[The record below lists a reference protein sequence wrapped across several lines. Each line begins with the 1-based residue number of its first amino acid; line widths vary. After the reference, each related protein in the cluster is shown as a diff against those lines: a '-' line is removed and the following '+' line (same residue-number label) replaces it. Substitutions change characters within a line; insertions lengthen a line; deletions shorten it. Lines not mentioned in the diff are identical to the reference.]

1 MIPHTKTL
9 DLSCRPRPF
18 PFHMSASSLTRQRLS
33 MTAATW
39 VGTVLLL
46 LMTTNVLSSG
56 IQSGPAMDNTFAGAM
71 VYDSST
77 SHVYLSGL
85 TNDASGWLF
94 GEGSDGDGST
104 TQSHCFIAQVNVN
117 AWNWNV
123 GTTLAA
129 TSMCPAMTLLD
140 KTLYNMKENLFV
152 AGNSESGG
160 FGYDAT
166 PSSGATGDEPLMMTA
181 FGTLVE
187 RSTRTG
193 STVGSL
199 VTTAVTPLSDSSRI
213 EYPQFVISHAR
224 NIYSI
229 NLASLDIQENEDATQ
244 SGSSSNLLRQLPY
257 GSSFDMTVRKLL
269 LEQEE
274 FLGIPSGS
282 ASMVTQWVKE
292 FPLNMESSSTTSV
305 GPRVYIGGALIMP
318 NDDQQLLIVG
328 STRGSGP
335 AYGSTVMTDEDG
347 FMTVLDLQYGGIV
360 RTERFGT
367 DKPDVIMGV
376 CEDPNDPSYVF
387 LTGATQGTASTTI
400 EDEGALKP
408 PDGSL
413 SGFVTRVSVDQLIP
427 EWTRQWGARMPNNNG
442 AVTGAFAVGCSVR
455 EGVLYVAG
463 GVEKG
468 AGIIQGKNILSSNGK
483 DDIWAAALDTATGN
497 QLWIQQ
503 IGTDGHDRLSRHGGV
518 VASIHGSLMLYGDT
532 TGSFFRTKT
541 DDATDVFFM
550 VLDSENG
557 NFAPLGSPVPPPTQ
571 IPTPATSSPVA
582 LPSSP
587 PVPFSPKASQL
598 SDRIYTGAMTF
609 DSRHNQ
615 AIITGQSVSGSDSK
629 CFLSYFNMT
638 TGLLSKP
645 LRQRTR
651 ACSSIAY
658 SPLEDTVYLGSTD
671 KPTNFAATGNP
682 NMVLLGLLMKID
694 LIADGAESSAL
705 TLLEDAISQY
715 PVQVVV
721 HPNQDVIFVAMD
733 ASDSSSSSGNADD
746 GRNVPH
752 FTNQRPYGSNFYC
765 VVERYSLA
773 ADTNE
778 LVLDWTKQWR
788 IDEASENVRTSDM
801 VLAGNIL
808 IVVGS
813 TRGTSANGPFGE
825 ASNAGDVDGFIL
837 KMDPISG
844 ELVGT
849 NGHRSSTRLDS
860 INHMD
865 DWVLGVCT
873 DVFDESAI
881 YVVGKSQGKVRDLSD
896 AEQPPEGTTHA
907 FVAKVK
913 IETLTAEWLQHFTM
927 QANQD
932 VLAQAAAYGCAVT
945 TDNLVYVAG
954 VIEDGAKM
962 DDASVAPG
970 AAKDDVFVVQLD
982 GRSGEVNWIQQ
993 VGSDQSDHLAKGGGI
1008 SVDNDGN
1015 AIVYAET
1022 SGSMFAEWRG
1032 DMEEHVEAVVFTM
1045 SKKDGSYAD
1054 LYVPGIPPVASPVM
1068 DPSPVDDQA
1077 DSMAALQTGPDVGP
1091 TYAGG
1096 MFYSPFTNSLYLT
1109 GATYGGFSVA
1119 GSQTTAAD
1127 SSCFFGVVSLP
1138 KLEWIERDVYGDS
1151 AAPEACSALSVTS
1164 AGDATTAVVV
1174 GSTEDGGLLTGLGS
1188 NDAKQYGMVLDIAS
1202 IDGRFELQGGALMD
1216 EEQVQYP
1223 VAVEAVDSTAWVV
1236 SMTARETTVN
1246 PDFTKTSTR
1255 ERPNLTAGGIHKFG
1269 AKYRIAID
1277 KYDIQRSESAN
1288 VGGVL
1293 ETSMRLQWRK
1303 PFETADQESVY
1314 VSDLITVR
1322 DGSVLVMVGSTKAS
1336 KKAVD
1341 MDGIMAKIDT
1351 DEGTFVSGPSSGDR
1365 AVAYFSSVTGRDDW
1379 LLGACSDPDDP
1390 NAFYVV
1396 GATQGKMEQNA
1407 DRSRNDV
1414 TVHAVVAKIHVDKLT
1429 AIWTK
1434 QFSVTHAS
1442 GSDEQ
1447 GAAASAY
1454 GCDVI
1459 NGAGAM
1465 YVAGT
1470 VENGAVMDQGDQE
1483 SAGRDDIFVA
1493 KLLTKDG
1500 NLAWMK
1506 QVGSNGDD
1514 RIAHGGGVKVDANGN
1529 AVVYGDTNGS
1539 FFRDRSSDG
1548 DSSDYSDLFM
1558 MIFNQADGS
1567 HRDPIQAG
1575 PTTKLPSDTST
1586 PQEWYPNGVSLV
1598 GSTLKLISF
1607 AIIALA
1613 MFVIAAFCFCCGRH
1627 QARKRA
1633 ERRKASVYL
1642 YLQGFDVQDIDLRR
1656 SPAGGWHGTYLH
1668 RLAYGINDAADG
1680 GGLQDVDDSST
1691 STYESTLLTHSS
1703 LVRDS
1708 LFMDTMSPPSLG
1720 VDSRDKPTD
1729 PLEYDNLVPRSYED
1743 RSNSLKMKEI
1753 I

>member
-1 MIPHTKTL
+1 
-9 DLSCRPRPF
+9 
-18 PFHMSASSLTRQRLS
+18 
-33 MTAATW
+33 
-39 VGTVLLL
+39 
-46 LMTTNVLSSG
+46 
-56 IQSGPAMDNTFAGAM
+56 MDNTFAGAM
-71 VYDSST
+71 AYDSST
-77 SHVYLSGL
+77 AHVYLSGL
-85 TNDASGWLF
+85 TGDASSWVF
-94 GEGSDGDGST
+94 GEDSDST
-104 TQSHCFIAQVNVN
+104 GKSHCFIAQVNVN
-117 AWNWNV
+117 DWNWNV

-129 TSMCPAMTLLD
+129 TSMCPAITMLD
-140 KTLYNMKENLFV
+140 KSLYDIKENLFV

-160 FGYDAT
+160 FGYNST
-166 PSSGATGDEPLMMTA
+166 VSSSSTGGSLVMNA

-193 STVGSL
+193 ATVGSL
-199 VTTAVTPLSDSSRI
+199 VTKTVTPLSGSSRI

-229 NLASLDIQENEDATQ
+229 NLASLDGQENEDVTQ
-244 SGSSSNLLRQLPY
+244 SISSSNLLRQLPY
-257 GSSFDMTVRKLL
+257 GTSFHMTVRKLR
-269 LEQEE
+269 LEQDE
-274 FLGIPSGS
+274 FMGIPSGS
-282 ASMVTQWVKE
+282 ARLVTQWMEE
-292 FPLNMESSSTTSV
+292 FPVDTDSSSPTGV
-305 GPRVYIGGALIMP
+305 PPRVYIGGALIMP
-318 NDDQQLLIVG
+318 NDDQKLLIVG

-335 AYGSTVMTDEDG
+335 AYGNAPSPDEDG
-347 FMTVLDLQYGGIV
+347 FMTVLDLKSGSIV

-376 CEDPNDPSYVF
+376 CEDPNDPDYVY
-387 LTGATQGTASTTI
+387 LTGATQGTTSNTI
-400 EDEGALKP
+400 KDEDALTP
-408 PDGSL
+408 PSGSL
-413 SGFVTRVSVDQLIP
+413 SGFVTRVSVEQLIP
-427 EWTRQWGARMPNNNG
+427 EWTRQWGARIPNNEG

-483 DDIWAAALDTATGN
+483 DDIWAAALETDTGN

-503 IGTDGHDRLSRHGGV
+503 LGTEGHDRLSRHGGV
-518 VASIHGSLMLYGDT
+518 IASIHGSLMLYGDT
-532 TGSFFRTKT
+532 TGSFFRTKR
-541 DDATDVFFM
+541 DAATDVFFM
-550 VLDSENG
+550 VLESEQG
-557 NFAPLGSPVPPPTQ
+557 NFAPLGSPVSPPTQ
-571 IPTPATSSPVA
+571 MPTLATSLPVA

-587 PVPFSPKASQL
+587 PITFTPKANQRSE
-598 SDRIYTGAMTF
+598 RIYTGAMTF

-615 AIITGQSVSGSDSK
+615 AIITGQTISGSDSN

-638 TGLLSKP
+638 TGLLSAP
-645 LRQRTR
+645 LVQRTR

-658 SPLEDTVYLGSTD
+658 SSLEDTIYLGSTD
-671 KPTNFAATGNP
+671 SPSNFAVTGNP
-682 NMVLLGLLMKID
+682 NLILLGLLMKIER
-694 LIADGAESSAL
+694 IADGAESPAL
-705 TLLEDAISQY
+705 TFLEDSASQY
-715 PVQVVV
+715 PVKVLV
-721 HPNQDVIFVAMD
+721 HPNQDVIFVVMD
-733 ASDSSSSSGNADD
+733 ASDSSSTGDSTNSGT
-746 GRNVPH
+746 VPH
-752 FTNQRPYGSNFYC
+752 YTNERPNGSNFYC
-765 VVERYSLA
+765 VVERYRLS
-773 ADTNE
+773 ADNNE

-788 IDEASENVRTSDM
+788 IDEPSENVRTSDM
-801 VLAGNIL
+801 ILVGNTL

-813 TRGTSANGPFGE
+813 TAGTSVSGPFGE
-825 ASNAGDVDGFIL
+825 ASNSGDMDGFIL

-873 DVFDESAI
+873 DVFDESAM
-881 YVVGKSQGKVRDLSD
+881 YVVGKSQGKIRDLSD
-896 AEQPPEGTTHA
+896 DQQPPEGTTHA

-913 IETLTAEWLQHFTM
+913 IETLTAEWLHHFTM

-932 VLAQAAAYGCAVT
+932 ALAHAAAYGCAVT
-945 TDNLVYVAG
+945 TDNLLYVAG
-954 VIEDGAKM
+954 VVDDGAKM
-962 DDASVAPG
+962 NDASIAPG
-970 AAKDDVFVVQLD
+970 AAMDDVFVAQLN

-993 VGSDQSDHLAKGGGI
+993 VGSDQSDRLAKGGGI

-1022 SGSMFAEWRG
+1022 AGSMFAEWRG
-1032 DMEEHVEAVVFTM
+1032 DMEDHVEAVVFTM

-1054 LYVPGIPPVASPVM
+1054 LYVPGIPPISSPVL
-1068 DPSPVDDQA
+1068 DPSPVDVQS

-1109 GATYGGFSVA
+1109 GATYGGFSDA
-1119 GSQTTAAD
+1119 GVQEMAAD
-1127 SSCFFGVVSLP
+1127 SSCFFGIVSLP
-1138 KLEWIERDVYGDS
+1138 KLEWIERDVYGSS
-1151 AAPEACSALSVTS
+1151 AVPEACSAVSVTS
-1164 AGDATTAVVV
+1164 AGAAVTAVVV
-1174 GSTEDGGLLTGLGS
+1174 GSTEDGGLLTSLGS
-1188 NDAKQYGMVLDIAS
+1188 SGAEQYGMILDLANTN
-1202 IDGRFELQGGALMD
+1202 GRFDLRGGALMD
-1216 EEQVQYP
+1216 EERVQFP
-1223 VAVEAVDSTAWVV
+1223 VAVEAINSTAWVV
-1236 SMTARETTVN
+1236 SMTARETTIN
-1246 PDFTKTSTR
+1246 PDLTKTSTS
-1255 ERPNLTAGGIHKFG
+1255 ERPNLTTGGILKYG

-1288 VGGVL
+1288 TGGVL
-1293 ETSMRLQWRK
+1293 DTSMQLKWRK
-1303 PFETADQESVY
+1303 PFETADQESIY

-1322 DGSVLVMVGSTKAS
+1322 DGSVLVIVGSTKAS
-1336 KKAVD
+1336 KKATD
-1341 MDGIMAKIDT
+1341 MDGIMAKIDS
-1351 DEGTFVSGPSSGDR
+1351 DEGTFVSGVSSGDR
-1365 AVAYFSSVTGRDDW
+1365 AVAYFSSVTDRDDW
-1379 LLGACSDPDDP
+1379 LLGACPDPDDP

-1396 GATQGKMEQNA
+1396 GATQGEMQQSA
-1407 DRSRNDV
+1407 DRTRNDV

-1447 GAAASAY
+1447 GAAASAF

-1459 NGAGAM
+1459 SGAEAM

-1470 VENGAVMDQGDQE
+1470 VENGAVMDQGGQK

-1500 NLAWMK
+1500 NLVWMK

-1539 FFRDRSSDG
+1539 LFRDRSADG
-1548 DSSDYSDLFM
+1548 GTGHYSDLFM
-1558 MIFNQADGS
+1558 MIFSQSDGS
-1567 HRDPIQAG
+1567 HRDPIQSG
-1575 PTTKLPSDTST
+1575 PTTQLPSDTST
-1586 PQEWYPNGVSLV
+1586 PDEWYPNGVPRVQSSV
-1598 GSTLKLISF
+1598 KLISF
-1607 AIIALA
+1607 AIFALS
-1613 MFVIAAFCFCCGRH
+1613 MFVVAAFFFFCGRH

-1668 RLAYGINDAADG
+1668 RLAYGINDNADG
-1680 GGLQDVDDSST
+1680 GGFQDVDDSST

-1720 VDSRDKPTD
+1720 GDSRQEPAD

-1743 RSNSLKMKEI
+1743 RSISLRMKEI